1 MIDYFPNRRTWKE
14 RYLRLL
20 RLACNRETFK
30 WVYYGSDMKY
40 TQVMNP
46 ETEEFKK
53 ILITPKYMKKVFRD
67 VKREFRKLDVYEL
80 MEKVGYV

>member
-1 MIDYFPNRRTWKE
+1 
-14 RYLRLL
+14 
-20 RLACNRETFK
+20 
-30 WVYYGSDMKY
+30 
-40 TQVMNP
+40 MNP